1 MKLWAPGALLG
12 AVVVMAAPAQ
22 AQVKLQTEVSAQ
34 KVQLGDSIELQ
45 LTVMSSSEDATL
57 STPKLS
63 APAGI
68 EVRGPRSSSQTRVS
82 IVNGR
87 MNKSV
92 GVTLTWALTPTRTGK
107 FRIGPP
113 SVEIAGRR
121 EQGQVVELE
130 VLPAGSLPRTRPRP
144 GQPGFDPFDFFD
156 PFGSRPF
163 PGGLQDPTSDNF
175 ADDLPPAPKELQ
187 LDAPLDPQAFVRVVV
202 SPEHPVVGQQVTL
215 DVYGYVKRRPLSA
228 SANEPSRPDF
238 LAFAVEDADTD
249 PIPIQIGDDIWI
261 VQRMR
266 QFALFPLKAGK
277 LAIGSVEAQFAT
289 ERLRS
294 RPLERH
300 SPPLEIV
307 VEEPPPQG
315 RPPGYRLG
323 DVGRYELTATVEP
336 RTVTAGDAVSVVA
349 RLEGI
354 GNVPA
359 KLNVPQQNGVEWL
372 EPTVASDVEPRGSTV
387 RGYRSFT
394 YVIKLTEAG
403 EIKLGE
409 LSLPY
414 WDPEARSYRTLK
426 AELGNVTVT
435 PGDAREVKPKAP
447 ESPLAT
453 LGKPRSSLDDFHGEA
468 RALGDRPVF
477 WFLLL
482 GAPLSVVML
491 DGSLRLSR
499 WFSRRRALRQSDP
512 RELALQA
519 LAEARRLGARDPQA
533 AVAQVERALFLALE
547 AGAKI
552 KARALLKSEL
562 ERELASSGLAAE
574 LVADASR
581 LLESCEHSR
590 FTGKAG
596 AANDDLVGQAE
607 RLIPAL
613 LRHKRRT

>member
-1 MKLWAPGALLG
+1 
-12 AVVVMAAPAQ
+12 
-22 AQVKLQTEVSAQ
+22 
-34 KVQLGDSIELQ
+34 
-45 LTVMSSSEDATL
+45 
-57 STPKLS
+57 
-63 APAGI
+63 
-68 EVRGPRSSSQTRVS
+68 
-82 IVNGR
+82 
-87 MNKSV
+87 
-92 GVTLTWALTPTRTGK
+92 
-107 FRIGPP
+107 
-113 SVEIAGRR
+113 
-121 EQGQVVELE
+121 
-130 VLPAGSLPRTRPRP
+130 
-144 GQPGFDPFDFFD
+144 
-156 PFGSRPF
+156 
-163 PGGLQDPTSDNF
+163 
-175 ADDLPPAPKELQ
+175 
-187 LDAPLDPQAFVRVVV
+187 
-202 SPEHPVVGQQVTL
+202 
-215 DVYGYVKRRPLSA
+215 
-228 SANEPSRPDF
+228 
-238 LAFAVEDADTD
+238 
-249 PIPIQIGDDIWI
+249 
-261 VQRMR
+261 
-266 QFALFPLKAGK
+266 
-277 LAIGSVEAQFAT
+277 
-289 ERLRS
+289 
-294 RPLERH
+294 
-300 SPPLEIV
+300 
-307 VEEPPPQG
+307 
-315 RPPGYRLG
+315 
-323 DVGRYELTATVEP
+323 
-336 RTVTAGDAVSVVA
+336 
-349 RLEGI
+349 
-354 GNVPA
+354 
-359 KLNVPQQNGVEWL
+359 VPQQNGVEWL
-372 EPTVASDVEPRGSTV
+372 EPTVASDVEPRGSIV